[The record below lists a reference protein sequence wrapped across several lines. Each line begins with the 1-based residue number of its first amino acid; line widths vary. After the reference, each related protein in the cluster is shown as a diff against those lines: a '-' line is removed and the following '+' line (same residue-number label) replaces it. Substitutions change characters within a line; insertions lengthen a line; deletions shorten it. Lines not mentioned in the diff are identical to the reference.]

1 MLSLVA
7 PTVVYGGEDLLMA
20 LSRLKLRLEFVHP
33 LSMADLSGQAG
44 RCAPGVADMPS
55 SDFGAPLGQP

>member
-7 PTVVYGGEDLLMA
+7 PTVVYGGEELLMA
-20 LSRLKLRLEFVHP
+20 PSGLEPRLEFVHP
-33 LSMADLSGQAG
+33 LTMADLSGPAG
-44 RCAPGVADMPS
+44 GAPGVADMPS